1 MYRELNIDTDYDKP
15 IVDAIV
21 DDYFV
26 DYLFNSDFNYFK
38 KSILPLLKI
47 NLNELKNNYGFKSEL
62 SIDNDQIEYEF
73 IIDTPFGK
81 LNIYFT
87 IQDCDHYTEIL
98 SIGCGSNYMKHDSQY
113 GYFSSR
119 KTITFDEK
127 IGHHFSIK
135 ATKSAYK

>member
-21 DDYFV
+21 DGYFV
-26 DYLFNSDFNYFK
+26 DYLFNSDFNYFE

-62 SIDNDQIEYEF
+62 SIYDYQVEYEF
-73 IIDTPFGK
+73 IIDAPLGELK
-81 LNIYFT
+81 IYFT
-87 IQDCDHYTEIL
+87 IYDDDYTEIL
-98 SIGCGSNYMKHDSQY
+98 SIGYGSNYMKHNSQY

-119 KTITFDEK
+119 KNITFDEK
-127 IGHHFSIK
+127 IGHHFPIK
-135 ATKSAYK
+135 ATKNAYK